1 MGNKF
6 IKFKNK
12 TLFFKH
18 WIAEGIVSVKNL
30 KISNGV
36 LDIAYLSDIVKDKR
50 NFHIEI
56 NMLNAALRATNII
69 ISNEPVQDITI
80 PVYIH
85 HSDEM
90 YNWTYRKSKYYY
102 NHIIEN
108 VVTRPTA
115 ERYWENILG
124 LRIDDNFLHTS
135 YVCKVKQLKDKKL
148 AETNFKILNN
158 ILPCNRNL
166 FKWGKSDTNLCLFC
180 QEEESVSHLLYDCI
194 YAQKIWKLVNDVF
207 HLRHAISHDDVI
219 FGVDLDLSMNY
230 VFSILIYYIYKE
242 WLIPSLENKL
252 RRIDVSARSLKIY
265 LTFRVNIY
273 SKCPDPIWYS
283 VCSKLEMLIAYLEN
297 NPDM

>member
-1 MGNKF
+1 M
-6 IKFKNK
+6 
-12 TLFFKH
+12 
-18 WIAEGIVSVKNL
+18 
-30 KISNGV
+30 
-36 LDIAYLSDIVKDKR
+36 
-50 NFHIEI
+50 
-56 NMLNAALRATNII
+56 
-69 ISNEPVQDITI
+69 
-80 PVYIH
+80 
-85 HSDEM
+85 
-90 YNWTYRKSKYYY
+90 
-102 NHIIEN
+102 
-108 VVTRPTA
+108 
-115 ERYWENILG
+115 
-124 LRIDDNFLHTS
+124 
-135 YVCKVKQLKDKKL
+135 CKVKQLKDKKL

-230 VFSILIYYIYKE
+230 VSSILIYYIYKQ

-252 RRIDVSARSLKIY
+252 RRTDVSARSLKTY

-273 SKCPDPIWYS
+273 SKCSDPIWYS
-283 VCSKLEMLIAYLEN
+283 VCNKLEMLILYLEN

>member
-1 MGNKF
+1 MK
-6 IKFKNK
+6 I
-12 TLFFKH
+12 
-18 WIAEGIVSVKNL
+18 L
-30 KISNGV
+30 KIRNGV
-36 LDIAYLSDIVKDKR
+36 LDIAYLNDIVKDKR

-90 YNWTYRKSKYYY
+90 YNWTYTKSKYYY
-102 NHIIEN
+102 DHIIEN

-124 LRIDDNFLHTS
+124 LRIDDNFLRTS

-180 QEEESVSHLLYDCI
+180 QEEESMSHLLYDCI

-207 HLRHAISHDDVI
+207 HLRHAISPDDVI

-230 VFSILIYYIYKE
+230 VSCY
-242 WLIPSLENKL
+242 
-252 RRIDVSARSLKIY
+252 
-265 LTFRVNIY
+265 
-273 SKCPDPIWYS
+273 
-283 VCSKLEMLIAYLEN
+283 
-297 NPDM
+297 